1 VPDDRDDELAVA
13 QLERLRLGNEKLK
26 LELAAMGK
34 ARPWYHFPIQIVP
47 LVTALVAVAGF
58 SWGIVQYGN
67 EQAKNRSAQK
77 EQAERQRVVAQREFM
92 KPWLESQREIYAQ
105 ALAAAA
111 AVANADD
118 ARTRARA
125 AEEFWR
131 LYQGKMVLVETKA
144 VSGAM
149 VAFGNCLDRTEL
161 CDRKEM
167 NARSRNLAS
176 AMAASMAGTA
186 RMTFEEFAANQ
197 FQYTSGR

>member
-1 VPDDRDDELAVA
+1 VPDNRDDELAAV

-26 LELAAMGK
+26 LELAAQGK
-34 ARPWYHFPIQIVP
+34 ARPWYHVSAQIVP
-47 LVTALVAVAGF
+47 IVTALVAVAGF

-67 EQAKNRSAQK
+67 EQAKNRSEQK
-77 EQAERQRVVAQREFM
+77 DQAERQRTVAQREFM
-92 KPWLESQREIYAQ
+92 KPWLESQRDIYSQ
-105 ALAAAA
+105 ALGAAATA
-111 AVANADD
+111 ANAAD
-118 ARTRARA
+118 AKARARA

-131 LYQGKMVLVETKA
+131 LYQGPMVLVETKT

-149 VAFGNCLDRTEL
+149 VAFGNCLDKTEV

-167 NARSRNLAS
+167 NARSRSLAT
-176 AMAASMAGTA
+176 AMAASMAATA